1 MYKHVVQHL
10 PKKRKRMKKSLIILL
25 TIVFFCNCKEEKK
38 IDTNYV
44 IAKFQEN
51 ANNINSFEY
60 RMQRIDT
67 FAQGGTVWNN
77 TGIALIEKDN
87 NDKVFGFSFYGKRD
101 DIDKEYIY
109 DAGNGFEIS
118 KTEKTYEVEPGHFG
132 FIGSPGGQ
140 MVHQNV
146 FKLDSIYKNVTL
158 SETENSYLLSFE
170 FENDTVYNVSDRIKV
185 YELNKTDFLPIQIK
199 KTSNQLG
206 NKSVSISKFS
216 EIKINENVANSI
228 KDLKQGFQNYTIIQP
243 EERKPN
249 KLLAKKLPTLQLP
262 NLFDKNKIVKVN
274 NDKLTL
280 IDFWE
285 VWCGPC
291 IASFPKVENLK
302 NKFPSELNVIG
313 IVSEDHENAIKL
325 VEKKGTTFQNLIGNN
340 ELEKEFG
347 VNSWPRYFLVDKR
360 GIVQK
365 EYFGFSE
372 QIEKDITEFITK

>member
-1 MYKHVVQHL
+1 
-10 PKKRKRMKKSLIILL
+10 MKKSLLILL
-25 TIVFFCNCKEEKK
+25 TIVFFCSCKEKNT

-51 ANNINSFEY
+51 AEHINSLEY

-77 TGIALIEKDN
+77 SGVALIEKDD

-109 DAGNGFEIS
+109 NAGNGFEIS
-118 KTEKTYEVEPGHFG
+118 KTDKTYKVEPGHFG
-132 FIGSPGGQ
+132 FIGTPGGQ
-140 MVHQNV
+140 MVHQNI
-146 FKLDSIYKNVTL
+146 FKIDSIYKSVSL

-170 FENDTVYNVSDRIKV
+170 FENDTVYNVSDRTKV
-185 YELNKTDFLPIQIK
+185 YELNKTDFFPIKIK
-199 KTSNQLG
+199 QKSNQLG
-206 NKSVSISKFS
+206 NKSVSIAKFS
-216 EIKINENVANSI
+216 DVKINENVTNSI
-228 KDLKQGFQNYTIIQP
+228 KNLKQDFQYYSIIEP
-243 EERKPN
+243 EKREPN
-249 KLLAKKLPTLQLP
+249 KLLLKKLPTLELP
-262 NLFDKNKIVKVN
+262 DLFNKNKIVKIN
-274 NDKLTL
+274 SNKLTL

-302 NKFPSELNVIG
+302 NKFKSELNVVG

-325 VEKKGTTFQNLIGNN
+325 VKKKGITFQNLIGNN
-340 ELEKEFG
+340 DLEKEFS
-347 VNSWPRYFLVDKR
+347 VNSWPRYFLVDKK

-365 EYFGFSE
+365 EYFGFSD
-372 QIEKDITEFITK
+372 QIEKDINEFLTK

>member
-1 MYKHVVQHL
+1 
-10 PKKRKRMKKSLIILL
+10 MKKSLIVLL
-25 TIVFFCNCKEEKK
+25 TIVIFCSCKEETK

-51 ANNINSFEY
+51 ANNINSLEY

-67 FAQGGTVWNN
+67 FDQGGTVWNN

-140 MVHQNV
+140 MVHQNI
-146 FKLDSIYKNVTL
+146 FKLDSIYKKVSV

-185 YELNKTDFLPIQIK
+185 YELNKTDFFPIQIK
-199 KTSNQLG
+199 QTSNQLG
-206 NKSVSISKFS
+206 NKSVSIAKFS
-216 EIKINENVANSI
+216 DVKINENVTNSI

-243 EERKPN
+243 KKRKPN
-249 KLLAKKLPTLQLP
+249 KLLAKKLPTLELP
-262 NLFDKNKIVKVN
+262 DLFDKNKIIKVN

-285 VWCGPC
+285 VWCGSC

-313 IVSEDHENAIKL
+313 VVSEDHENAIKL
-325 VEKKGTTFQNLIGNN
+325 VEKKETTFQNLIGNN

-347 VNSWPRYFLVDKR
+347 VNSWPRYFLVDKS

-365 EYFGFSE
+365 EYFGFSD
-372 QIEKDITEFITK
+372 QIEKDIKEFISK

>member
-1 MYKHVVQHL
+1 
-10 PKKRKRMKKSLIILL
+10 MKKTFIVLL
-25 TIVFFCNCKEEKK
+25 TTVIFWSCKEETK

-51 ANNINSFEY
+51 ADNINLLEY

-67 FAQGGTVWNN
+67 FPQGGTVWNN
-77 TGIALIEKDN
+77 TGFALIEKDK

-101 DIDKEYIY
+101 DIEKEYIY
-109 DAGNGFEIS
+109 DVGNGFEIS
-118 KTEKTYEVEPGHFG
+118 KTDKTYKVEPGYFG

-140 MVHQNV
+140 MVHQNI
-146 FKLDSIYKNVTL
+146 FKLDSIYKNVSL

-170 FENDTVYNVSDRIKV
+170 FENDTVYYASDRIKV
-185 YELNKTDFLPIQIK
+185 FELNKANFFPIEIK
-199 KTSNQLG
+199 QTSRILG
-206 NKSVSISKFS
+206 NKAVSIAKFS
-216 EIKINENVANSI
+216 DVKINKNVTHSI
-228 KDLKQGFQNYTIIQP
+228 KDLKQSFQNYTIIQP
-243 EERKPN
+243 EKRKPN
-249 KLLAKKLPTLQLP
+249 KLLAKKLPSLELP
-262 NLFDKNKIVKVN
+262 DLFDKNKIVKVN

-302 NKFPSELNVIG
+302 NKFSSDLNVIG
-313 IVSEDHENAIKL
+313 IVSEDYKNAIKL
-325 VEKKGTTFQNLIGNN
+325 LEKKETTFQNLIGNN

-347 VNSWPRYFLVDKR
+347 VNSWPRYFLVDKK

-372 QIEKDITEFITK
+372 QIEKDIKEFIAK

>member
-1 MYKHVVQHL
+1 
-10 PKKRKRMKKSLIILL
+10 MKKTLIFILTL
-25 TIVFFCNCKEEKK
+25 VLFYSCKEETK

-51 ANNINSFEY
+51 AENINSLEY

-77 TGIALIEKDN
+77 TGIALIEKDK
-87 NDKVFGFSFYGKRD
+87 NDNVFGFSFYGKRD

-118 KTEKTYEVEPGHFG
+118 KTDKTYEVEPGHFG

-140 MVHQNV
+140 MVHQNT
-146 FKLDSIYKNVTL
+146 FKLDSIYKSV
-158 SETENSYLLSFE
+158 SFSQTENSYLLSFE

-216 EIKINENVANSI
+216 DVKINENVTNSI
-228 KDLKQGFQNYTIIQP
+228 KDLKRGFQNYTIIQP
-243 EERKPN
+243 EKRKPN
-249 KLLAKKLPTLQLP
+249 KLLTKKLPSLELP
-262 NLFDKNKIVKVN
+262 DLFNKDRIVKVN
-274 NDKLTL
+274 SNKLTL

-302 NKFPSELNVIG
+302 TKFSSNLNVIG
-313 IVSEDHENAIKL
+313 IVSEDQENAIKL
-325 VEKKGTTFQNLIGNN
+325 IKKKGTTFQNLIGND
-340 ELEKEFG
+340 ELKKTFN
-347 VNSWPRYFLVDKR
+347 VNSWPRYFLIDKN

-372 QIEKDITEFITK
+372 QIEKDINEMIAE